1 MADPAFTSDQPVAVP
16 GSLGLHPCRLCNAGI
31 TAGQIIQAL
40 LRCCAAALLRFRSG
54 QAFVKEIE
62 VGQSSLNIRS
72 QEGIGHRFLQGLYN
86 RRGVAVG
93 TITAYS
99 TSSSNYFSPCSATVG
114 TCGASRER

>member
-1 MADPAFTSDQPVAVP
+1 MQCGHNGWTNHS
-16 GSLGLHPCRLCNAGI
+16 G
-31 TAGQIIQAL
+31 
-40 LRCCAAALLRFRSG
+40 AAALLRFRSG